1 MAKRS
6 RRSSRKSNSWL
17 KRNQTRLII
26 GGVIAALAV
35 IVITVRQSSLGDI
48 DLSIPDRSE
57 AYTIIS
63 RAHIAAGETVEPGT
77 YNSNPPTSGPHSSS
91 VRAGIYQQ
99 AIPDENLI
107 HNLEHG
113 HVWLSYRDADDAEA
127 IELLSAIQARFP
139 RTIVV
144 TYRPQNDTR
153 VAAVT
158 WGRLLKIDGEL
169 NEGEILA
176 FIARYAD
183 KAPESVPG

>member
-6 RRSSRKSNSWL
+6 RKPSRKSDNWL
-17 KRNQTRLII
+17 KRNQTWL
-26 GGVIAALAV
+26 VIAGVVVALAV

-57 AYTIIS
+57 AYPIVS
-63 RAHIAAGETVEPGT
+63 REHIAAGETVDPEA

-91 VRAGIYQQ
+91 VRTGVYQQ
-99 AIPDENLI
+99 ELPDENLV

-113 HVWLSYRDADDAEA
+113 HIWLSYRDADDTEA

-139 RTIVV
+139 RTVVV
-144 TYRPQNDTR
+144 TYRPRNDTR
-153 VAAVT
+153 VAVAA

-169 NEGEILA
+169 NEDEILA